1 MASGPRHDGDM
12 TSTRHNF
19 AAMGTA
25 SDSNSSV
32 ESTAFIPRPN
42 FGIQPSEPALLDHRR
57 VERRVSDSQPLPPSS
72 DWRSAVP
79 AELFDRL
86 RSRGVASA
94 ALVQPLAAEAGQ
106 VPLPASYRA
115 PFLPEPPKAAEAI
128 DEKLGWDS
136 DPDLLPSDTIRIT
149 LPSAFQGLNW
159 STADGSSKLLVSVR
173 PILDAALAEKV
184 VELLDKAPGM
194 SSVRSLGSTED
205 VAAFEADYDG
215 PVPRMEAVSQALKGI
230 GASLVSAGGREF
242 YLAIQGQYVS

>member
-1 MASGPRHDGDM
+1 MASGPQHDGEM
-12 TSTRHNF
+12 TATRHRF
-19 AAMGTA
+19 AHVGIE

-32 ESTAFIPRPN
+32 ESTVHIPRPN
-42 FGIQPSEPALLDHRR
+42 FGLQPSEPALLDHWR
-57 VERRVSDSQPLPPSS
+57 VERRVSDSQPLPSAK

-86 RSRGVASA
+86 RTKGVASA
-94 ALVQPLAAEAGQ
+94 AVLQPLAAEAGQ
-106 VPLPASYRA
+106 ASLPAGYRA
-115 PFLPEPPKAAEAI
+115 PFLPEPPKPAT
-128 DEKLGWDS
+128 DEMLGWDS

-159 STADGSSKLLVSVR
+159 STDDGSSKLLVSIR
-173 PILDAALAEKV
+173 PILDAALADKV

-215 PVPRMEAVSQALKGI
+215 PVTRMEAVSQALKGI

>member
-1 MASGPRHDGDM
+1 M
-12 TSTRHNF
+12 TPTRHNF
-19 AAMGTA
+19 PDVGTPG
-25 SDSNSSV
+25 DSELAV
-32 ESTAFIPRPN
+32 GSTVQIPRPA
-42 FGIQPSEPALLDHRR
+42 FGLQPSEPALLDHRR
-57 VERRVSDSQPLPPSS
+57 VERRVSDSQPLPSES

-94 ALVQPLAAEAGQ
+94 ALVQPTAAEAGQ

-115 PFLPEPPKAAEAI
+115 PFLPEPPKADEAI

-136 DPDLLPSDTIRIT
+136 DPDYLPSATIRIK

-159 STADGSSKLLVSVR
+159 SPADNSGSKLLVTVR
-173 PILDAALAEKV
+173 PILDAALADKV

-205 VAAFEADYDG
+205 IAAFDADYNG
-215 PVPRMEAVSQALKGI
+215 PIIPMEAVSQALRGM
-230 GASLVSAGGREF
+230 GAELVSTGDHEF